1 MPKIE
6 NDAFYT
12 PDNVA
17 LACVE
22 DFYNELP
29 QYKNNEIVEPSAGG
43 GSFLRAFE
51 KLGLNYQAYDL
62 NPQADNIIQADY
74 LSTDMDL
81 TGKVVLGNPPYGV
94 QNKLSKAFIK
104 RSFEQGAEAV
114 GFLLFG
120 GILSHKHL
128 KSIGHKVEY
137 FKRLEPVDFIDKDD
151 NVVLK
156 GKGGFNAV
164 FVVWSKEELQPIT
177 KTLVEYGKPDDF
189 DFFVNFGGIFEKD
202 NSVVKSYK
210 RPNEKKHRLNEWVV
224 VKVYVAPSGKKV
236 SNNCWVISSDPK
248 RVSYIF
254 KVCDGFEKHM
264 YESLKWTTIDGRVF
278 PNTINFYASYPE
290 LNRGWIDVIEDEMIL

>member
-1 MPKIE
+1 MTRIE
-6 NDAFYT
+6 NDAFFT

-29 QYKNNEIVEPSAGG
+29 QYRNHEIVEPSAGG
-43 GSFLRAFE
+43 GAFLRAFE
-51 KLGLNYQAYDL
+51 KLGLNYKAYDL
-62 NPQADNIIQADY
+62 NPQADNIVQTDY
-74 LSTDMDL
+74 LTTDMDL

-120 GILSHKHL
+120 GILSYKHL
-128 KSIGHKVEY
+128 KSIGYKVEY
-137 FKRLEPVDFIDKDD
+137 FKRFEFVNFVDKDGE
-151 NVVLK
+151 VVLK
-156 GKGGFNAV
+156 SKGLFNAV

-189 DFFVNFGGIFEKD
+189 DFFVNYGGIFK
-202 NSVVKSYK
+202 KSGF
-210 RPNEKKHRLNEWVV
+210 V
-224 VKVYVAPSGKKV
+224 VKVYVRPNGSKV
-236 SNNCWVISSDPK
+236 SKNCWIISSDPK

-254 KVCDGFEKHM
+254 KVYDGFEKHM
-264 YESLKWTTIDGRVF
+264 YESIKWTTINRVF
-278 PNTINFYASYPE
+278 PNTINFHASYPE
-290 LNRGWIDVIEDEMIL
+290 LNRGWIDVVEDEMKRYYKCAG

>member
-1 MPKIE
+1 MARIE

-12 PDNVA
+12 PDDVA
-17 LACVE
+17 MACVE
-22 DFYNELP
+22 DFYKELP
-29 QYKNNEIVEPSAGG
+29 QYKDNEIVEPSAGG
-43 GSFLRAFE
+43 GAFLRAFE
-51 KLGLNYQAYDL
+51 KLGLNYEAYDL

-128 KSIGHKVEY
+128 KSIGYKVEY

-156 GKGGFNAV
+156 GSGGFKAV

-177 KTLVEYGKPDDF
+177 KTLVEYGHPDSF
-189 DFFVNFGGIFEKD
+189 DFFVNYGGIFK
-202 NSVVKSYK
+202 KSGF
-210 RPNEKKHRLNEWVV
+210 V
-224 VKVYVAPSGKKV
+224 VKVYVRPSGRKE
-236 SNNCWVISSDPK
+236 NNCWIISSDPK
-248 RVSYIF
+248 RASHIF
-254 KVCDGFEKHM
+254 KVYDGFEKHM
-264 YESLKWTTIDGRVF
+264 YESLKWTTISGRVF
-278 PNTINFYASYPE
+278 PNTINFHASYPE
-290 LNRGWIDVIEDEMIL
+290 LNKGWINVYNVQGVKQ

>member
-1 MPKIE
+1 MARIE

-12 PDNVA
+12 PDDVA
-17 LACVE
+17 MACVE
-22 DFYNELP
+22 DFYKELP
-29 QYKNNEIVEPSAGG
+29 QYKDNEIVEPSAGG
-43 GSFLRAFE
+43 GAFLRAFE
-51 KLGLNYQAYDL
+51 KLGLNYKAYDL

-74 LSTDMDL
+74 LSTELDL

-104 RSFEQGAEAV
+104 KSFEQGAEAV

-156 GKGGFNAV
+156 GKGGFKAV

-177 KTLVEYGKPDDF
+177 ETFVEYGQPDSF
-189 DFFVNFGGIFEKD
+189 DFFVNYGGIFK
-202 NSVVKSYK
+202 NSGF
-210 RPNEKKHRLNEWVV
+210 V
-224 VKVYVAPSGKKV
+224 VKVYVRPSGRKE
-236 SNNCWVISSDPK
+236 NNCWIISSDPK
-248 RVSYIF
+248 RSSHIF
-254 KVCDGFEKHM
+254 KIYDGFEKHM
-264 YESLKWTTIDGRVF
+264 YESLKWTTISGRVF
-278 PNTINFYASYPE
+278 PNTINFHASYPE
-290 LNRGWIDVIEDEMIL
+290 LNRGWINVDNTQGENNEK